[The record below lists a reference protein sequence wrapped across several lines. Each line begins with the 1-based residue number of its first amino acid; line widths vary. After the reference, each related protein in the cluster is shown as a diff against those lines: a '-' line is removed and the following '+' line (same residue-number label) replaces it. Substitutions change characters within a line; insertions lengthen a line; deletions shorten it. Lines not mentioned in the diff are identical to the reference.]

1 MQKIR
6 IPQTPPQLHTLL
18 AKLKPA
24 NRLVEILSQI
34 KNGKTRDSYL
44 HWDELRHKTPPPG
57 ISHQEWWLGVKTS
70 RLSLLKPIGLKDKV
84 GIPFQFGLPEIV
96 MKKLHE
102 MDLGAG
108 GMIDLPGPTA
118 NLPRARDRYLVRSLI
133 EESIASSQLEGAVTT
148 REVAKEMIRSGR
160 APRDRSEPMIL
171 NNYFTLERIRK
182 LKSSPLTR
190 DLVFEIH
197 KLVTEKTL
205 NDPTAAGR
213 FRRPGEVIEVG
224 DDYGTVY
231 HSPPPAEEL
240 SERMK
245 KMCAFANNGE
255 SHDVYIHP
263 VVRAILLHFWLAYD
277 HPFVD
282 GNGRTAR
289 ALFYWAMLRNR
300 YWLFEFISISARLRK
315 SPIQYGKSF
324 LYTETDDNDLSYF
337 LIAQIQ
343 VIRQAI
349 RDLHAYIERKTA
361 ENQKVESEI
370 RASNL
375 FNHRQIEIIRHALKH
390 PGQCYTFASH
400 AMSHK
405 VAPLTARTDL
415 MKLSQRGLLK
425 KRKNGRRI
433 VFFAPADLSSR
444 LKKLSEKMAK

>member
-6 IPQTPPQLHTLL
+6 IPQTPPQLHALL

-24 NRLVEILSQI
+24 KRLIDILSKIQ
-34 KNGKTRDSYL
+34 NGKTRDSYL
-44 HWDELRHKTPPPG
+44 HWDNLRHKTPPSG
-57 ISHQEWWLGVKTS
+57 ISHHEWWLGVKLS

-84 GIPFQFGLPEIV
+84 GIPFQFGLPELV
-96 MKKLHE
+96 MKELRE
-102 MDLGAG
+102 IDLGGG
-108 GMIDLPGPTA
+108 GMIDLPEPIA
-118 NLPRARDRYLVRSLI
+118 NHSHTRSRYLVRSLI
-133 EESIASSQLEGAVTT
+133 EEAIASSQLEGAVTT

-160 APRDRSEPMIL
+160 APRDISEQMIL
-171 NNYFTLERIRK
+171 NNFATMQRIRK
-182 LKSSPLTR
+182 LVSSPLSQE
-190 DLVFEIH
+190 LVFEIH
-197 KLVTEKTL
+197 KLVTDKTL
-205 NDPTAAGR
+205 DDSTAAGR
-213 FRRPGEVIEVG
+213 FRRPDEVIEVG
-224 DDYGTVY
+224 DDYGNVY
-231 HSPPPAEEL
+231 HSPPPADEL

-245 KMCAFANNGE
+245 KMCAFANDE
-255 SHDVYIHP
+255 SRDGYIHP

-289 ALFYWAMLRNR
+289 ALFYWSMHRNR
-300 YWLFEFISISARLRK
+300 YWIFEFISISARLRK
-315 SPIQYGKSF
+315 SPVQYGKSF

-337 LIAQIQ
+337 LTAQIQ

-349 RDLHAYIERKTA
+349 QDIHSYIERKTA

-390 PGQCYTFASH
+390 PGQRYTFASH

-415 MKLSQRGLLK
+415 IKLSQRGLLK

-433 VFFAPADLSSR
+433 VFFAPADLSLR

>member
-1 MQKIR
+1 M
-6 IPQTPPQLHTLL
+6 PPQLHELL

-24 NRLVEILSQI
+24 KRLVEILSQI
-34 KNGKTRDSYL
+34 QNGKTRDSYL

-57 ISHQEWWLGVKTS
+57 ISHHEWWFGVKLS
-70 RLSLLKPIGLKDKV
+70 RLSLLKPIRLKDKS
-84 GIPFQFGLPEIV
+84 GKPFQLGLPYLV
-96 MKKLHE
+96 MKELHE
-102 MDLGAG
+102 IDLGASG
-108 GMIDLPGPTA
+108 IIGIPEPIA
-118 NLPRARDRYLVRSLI
+118 NHSHTRSRYLVRSLI
-133 EESIASSQLEGAVTT
+133 EEAIASSQLEGAVTT

-160 APRDRSEPMIL
+160 APRDRSEQMIL
-171 NNYFTLERIRK
+171 NNYFTLERIREF
-182 LKSSPLTR
+182 KSSPLTR

-197 KLVTEKTL
+197 ELITEKTL
-205 NDPTAAGR
+205 SDPSAAGR
-213 FRRPGEVIEVG
+213 FRRPNEAIEVV
-224 DDYGTVY
+224 DDYGNVY

-245 KMCAFANNGE
+245 EMCAFANGE
-255 SHDVYIHP
+255 FHDDYIHP

-289 ALFYWAMLRNR
+289 ALFYWAMLRDR

-349 RDLHAYIERKTA
+349 QDLHAYIERKTA

-370 RASNL
+370 RASNW

-400 AMSHK
+400 ARSHK
-405 VAPLTARTDL
+405 VVLQTARTDL
-415 MKLSQRGLLK
+415 MKLSQCGLLK
-425 KRKNGRRI
+425 KRKNGRQI
-433 VFFAPADLSSR
+433 AFFAPADLSSR
-444 LKKLSEKMAK
+444 LEKLSEKMAK

>member
-6 IPQTPPQLHTLL
+6 IPQTPPQFHALL
-18 AKLKPA
+18 AKLKPGE
-24 NRLVEILSQI
+24 RLVEILSKIQ
-34 KNGKTRDSYL
+34 NGKTRDSYL
-44 HWDELRHKTPPPG
+44 HWDELRHKTPPSG
-57 ISHQEWWLGVKTS
+57 ISHHEWWFVVKLS
-70 RLSLLKPIGLKDKV
+70 RFSLLKPIGLKDKF
-84 GIPFQFGLPEIV
+84 GIPFQFGLTELV
-96 MKKLHE
+96 TKELHE
-102 MDLGAG
+102 IDLSAG
-108 GMIDLPGPTA
+108 GTIGLPGPIA
-118 NLPRARDRYLVRSLI
+118 NLHRARDRYLVRSLI
-133 EESIASSQLEGAVTT
+133 EEAIASSQLEGAMTT

-160 APRDRSEPMIL
+160 APRDISEQMIL
-171 NNYFTLERIRK
+171 NNYLTLERIRE

-213 FRRPGEVIEVG
+213 FRRPDEVIEVG
-224 DDYGTVY
+224 DDYGNVY
-231 HSPPPAEEL
+231 HSPPPAEDL
-240 SERMK
+240 SKRMK
-245 KMCAFANNGE
+245 QMCAFANNGE
-255 SHDVYIHP
+255 SHDGYVHP
-263 VVRAILLHFWLAYD
+263 VVRAVLLHFWLAYD

-289 ALFYWAMLRNR
+289 VLFYWAMLRNR
-300 YWLFEFISISARLRK
+300 YWIFEFISISARLRK

-343 VIRQAI
+343 GIRQAI
-349 RDLHAYIERKTA
+349 RDFHAYIKRKAA
-361 ENQKVESEI
+361 ENQKVELEI
-370 RASNL
+370 GASTL

>member
-1 MQKIR
+1 MQKMR
-6 IPQTPPQLHTLL
+6 IPQTPPKWNELM
-18 AKLKPA
+18 AKLKPVE
-24 NRLVEILSQI
+24 RLGEILSQI
-34 KNGKTRDSYL
+34 QNDKARDSYL
-44 HWDELRHKTPPPG
+44 HWDELRHKTPPLDL
-57 ISHQEWWLGVKTS
+57 SHREWWLGLKFS
-70 RLSLLKPIGLKDKV
+70 RLSLLKPIGLKDKA
-84 GIPFQFGLPEIV
+84 GKPFQFGLPDLV
-96 MKKLHE
+96 MKELHDI
-102 MDLGAG
+102 DLGAG
-108 GMIDLPGPTA
+108 GMIGVPEPIA
-118 NLPRARDRYLVRSLI
+118 NHSHTRSRYLVRSLI
-133 EESIASSQLEGAVTT
+133 EEAIASSQLEGAVTT

-160 APRDRSEPMIL
+160 PPRDISEQMIL
-171 NNYFTLERIRK
+171 NNFATMQRIRK
-182 LKSSPLTR
+182 LVSSPLSQE
-190 DLVFEIH
+190 LVFEIH

-205 NDPTAAGR
+205 DDSTASGR
-213 FRRPGEVIEVG
+213 FRRPDEVIEVV
-224 DDYGTVY
+224 DDYGNVY

-240 SERMK
+240 SERMEQ
-245 KMCAFANNGE
+245 MCAFANSGE
-255 SHDVYIHP
+255 SHDGYIHP

-315 SPIQYGKSF
+315 SPVQYGKSF

-343 VIRQAI
+343 VIRQAMQ
-349 RDLHAYIERKTA
+349 DLHAYIERKTA
-361 ENQKVESEI
+361 ENRKLESEI
-370 RASNL
+370 RALNS

-444 LKKLSEKMAK
+444 LKKLSEKMPK

>member
-6 IPQTPPQLHTLL
+6 IPQTPPQLHALL

-24 NRLVEILSQI
+24 KRLIEILSQI
-34 KNGKTRDSYL
+34 QNGKMRDSYL
-44 HWDELRHKTPPPG
+44 HWDELRHKTPPSG
-57 ISHQEWWLGVKTS
+57 ISHQEWWLGVKLS
-70 RLSLLKPIGLKDKV
+70 RLSLLKPIGLKDKFR
-84 GIPFQFGLPEIV
+84 IPFQFGLPDLV
-96 MKKLHE
+96 MKELCE
-102 MDLGAG
+102 IDLGGG
-108 GMIDLPGPTA
+108 GMIDLPEPIA
-118 NLPRARDRYLVRSLI
+118 NLPRARDRYLVRALI
-133 EESIASSQLEGAVTT
+133 EEAIASSQLEGAVTT

-160 APRDRSEPMIL
+160 APRDNSEQMIL
-171 NNYFTLERIRK
+171 NNYLTLERIRE

-190 DLVFEIH
+190 KMVFEIH

-213 FRRPGEVIEVG
+213 FRRPDEVIEVG
-224 DDYGTVY
+224 DDYGNVY

-245 KMCAFANNGE
+245 RMCAFANDE
-255 SHDVYIHP
+255 SRDGYIHP

-300 YWLFEFISISARLRK
+300 YWIFEFISISARLRK
-315 SPIQYGKSF
+315 SPVQYGKSF

-349 RDLHAYIERKTA
+349 RDLHDYIERKTA

-405 VAPLTARTDL
+405 VVPLTARTDL

>member
-1 MQKIR
+1 M
-6 IPQTPPQLHTLL
+6 
-18 AKLKPA
+18 KL
-24 NRLVEILSQI
+24 
-34 KNGKTRDSYL
+34 
-44 HWDELRHKTPPPG
+44 
-57 ISHQEWWLGVKTS
+57 S
-70 RLSLLKPIGLKDKV
+70 RLSLLKQIGLKDKV

-96 MKKLHE
+96 MKELRE
-102 MDLGAG
+102 IDLGAG
-108 GMIDLPGPTA
+108 GTIGLPGPIA
-118 NLPRARDRYLVRSLI
+118 NLHRARDRYFVRGLI
-133 EESIASSQLEGAVTT
+133 EEAIASSQLEGAVTT

-160 APRDRSEPMIL
+160 APRDRSEQMIL
-171 NNYFTLERIRK
+171 NNYFTLERIREF
-182 LKSSPLTR
+182 KSSPLTR

-213 FRRPGEVIEVG
+213 FRRPDEVIEVV
-224 DDYGTVY
+224 DDYGNVY

-245 KMCAFANNGE
+245 KMCAFANNSE
-255 SHDVYIHP
+255 SHDGYIHP

-300 YWLFEFISISARLRK
+300 YWIFEFTSISARLRK

-349 RDLHAYIERKTA
+349 RDLQDYIERKTA

-370 RASNL
+370 RALNL

-433 VFFAPADLSSR
+433 VFFAPADLSLR
-444 LKKLSEKMAK
+444 LKKLSEKMPK